1 MAITGSIFNSIVL
14 SVKDL
19 WEVIFIRRKVLVILE
34 HLITF
39 AKFLFIKNPKLWHSL
54 LMKFPELL
62 MSTY

>member
-1 MAITGSIFNSIVL
+1 MTITGSIFNPIVL

-19 WEVIFIRRKVLVILE
+19 WHDVFIKRKVLVILE

-39 AKFLFIKNPKLWHSL
+39 AKFLFIKKPKLWHSL
-54 LMKFPELL
+54 LMKFHELL